1 METACAPFFICK
13 RTRFY
18 SSLFT
23 FPSETPVF
31 IGIPRGEEFAATLHP
46 LFTTLHRFQR
56 PTGVNCSAR
65 PLGVPEGVCH
75 KSGCWRITVDHRMH
89 ITCCACAYQLLCKR
103 TTAVVRP
110 KIQTASTTY
119 PISSNNISLLIQ
131 QHILALQTTYP
142 SSSNNISLLIQQQ
155 EKGES

>member
-1 METACAPFFICK
+1 METACAPFFLFSK

-65 PLGVPEGVCH
+65 PLGVKERCKTARRPWG
-75 KSGCWRITVDHRMH
+75 GCAISLDNSLAHNSWPSHAHHLLCMRISAVIQAHNS
-89 ITCCACAYQLLCKR
+89 CCATEDTDCL
-103 TTAVVRP
+103 
-110 KIQTASTTY
+110 
-119 PISSNNISLLIQ
+119 NNISYLLQ
-131 QHILALQTTYP
+131 LHILTHPTTY
-142 SSSNNISLLIQQQ
+142 SYSYNDIS
-155 EKGES
+155 

>member
-1 METACAPFFICK
+1 MKKIMLSLAMALVSVCASAQVYIGGTAGISSNKIGGGDSKTACAPFFICK

-23 FPSETPVF
+23 FPSEAPVF

-65 PLGVPEGVCH
+65 PLGVPEEGV
-75 KSGCWRITVDHRMH
+75 S
-89 ITCCACAYQLLCKR
+89 
-103 TTAVVRP
+103 
-110 KIQTASTTY
+110 
-119 PISSNNISLLIQ
+119 
-131 QHILALQTTYP
+131 
-142 SSSNNISLLIQQQ
+142 
-155 EKGES
+155 